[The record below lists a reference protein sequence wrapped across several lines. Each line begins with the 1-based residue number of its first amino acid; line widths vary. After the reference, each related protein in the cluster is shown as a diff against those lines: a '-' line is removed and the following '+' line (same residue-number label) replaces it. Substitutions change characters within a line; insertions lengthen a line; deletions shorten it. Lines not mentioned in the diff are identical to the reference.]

1 MSSPVFTSEELR
13 VVAMNSSSRRGKS
26 VARRRLIWRW
36 FAWIV
41 WSVLLPLIGLT
52 TTVALLAGLAAREY
66 LGHDLAYSSAQT
78 WVQAQFGPFKKT
90 TTTQTNPSASTPIN
104 SSANPVPNQLPNPPV
119 NPISNQSSNRSD
131 NAIMIPLT
139 SEATPDLQLDR
150 HLTIK
155 TKPKVAVN
163 RNKQPD
169 LKQSDLKQP
178 DVTKP

>member
-13 VVAMNSSSRRGKS
+13 VVAMSSSSRRGKS

-36 FAWIV
+36 FVWII
-41 WSVLLPLIGLT
+41 WSLLLPLIGLAT
-52 TTVALLAGLAAREY
+52 AVALLAGLAAWEY

-90 TTTQTNPSASTPIN
+90 TTTQTNPSASSTIN
-104 SSANPVPNQLPNPPV
+104 SSANPVPNPVPNQAPNPPV

-139 SEATPDLQLDR
+139 NEATPDLQLDR
-150 HLTIK
+150 NLTIK
-155 TKPKVAVN
+155 TN
-163 RNKQPD
+163 
-169 LKQSDLKQP
+169 LKWQ
-178 DVTKP
+178 